1 MWRARSVIRF
11 LFFPAQLAVCGRKGT
26 LISPALSYCPNLP
39 VVERTSRPPRIT
51 NRISGPLLGWF
62 LFVYYISPCLPPC
75 FSSLSLLVFLFWF
88 LLVLFFSRIHP
99 FHFPL
104 YLTFLRFS
112 LFFHPFTFLSS
123 YFFANLFFLSHRSTY
138 LLFSFFYSLHL
149 SFLPSSSNSLFV
161 NSIARTCKKKKKNSP
176 SSLM

>member
-1 MWRARSVIRF
+1 MPFFLSSLGWTRVWRARSVIRF

-62 LFVYYISPCLPPC
+62 LFVCYISPCLPPC
-75 FSSLSLLVFLFWF
+75 FSSLSLLVFLFWL

-112 LFFHPFTFLSS
+112 LFFHLFTFFIFIFLCKPLLPLSQVYLS
-123 YFFANLFFLSHRSTY
+123 PILIFIVYIFLFFLPLQILY
-138 LLFSFFYSLHL
+138 L
-149 SFLPSSSNSLFV
+149 
-161 NSIARTCKKKKKNSP
+161 
-176 SSLM
+176 